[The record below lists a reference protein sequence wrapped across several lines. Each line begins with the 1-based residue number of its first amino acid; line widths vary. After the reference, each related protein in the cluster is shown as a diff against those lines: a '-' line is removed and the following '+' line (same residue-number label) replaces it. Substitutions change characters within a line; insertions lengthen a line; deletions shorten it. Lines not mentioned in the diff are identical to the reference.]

1 MLLMTKYTR
10 ITLSERGNIY
20 SLIQSGYNQ
29 TNIAIQLGRNKSSIS
44 RELRRCR
51 EDPLGYLP
59 DRANDKA
66 LSLMRRNLQLFRSI
80 KLKSYIIDKLTL
92 GWSPEQISG
101 RLKLEGGDMRV
112 SHETI
117 YKFIYDEEG
126 SKHKLSH
133 LLPRKKPRR
142 SRWRGRKPKKSHI
155 PDSASISNRPKV
167 IDKRKRIGDWE
178 GDLVVFTSVYSD
190 NITTLLER
198 KSRFAKLTL
207 NRGKWTKGVIG
218 GIKKSLRDVPKKYQK
233 TITFD
238 RGKEFA
244 SYKDLGITTFF
255 CNAHSP
261 WQKGSNE
268 NFNGRLRRYFPK
280 GRVPQ
285 NLTQEMLDKIAK
297 TMNDQPRK
305 CLGFKTP
312 YEVFHNKKT
321 HAVALGP

>member
-1 MLLMTKYTR
+1 MTKYTR
-10 ITLSERGNIY
+10 ITLSERENIY

-29 TNIAIQLGRNKSSIS
+29 TNIAIQLGRNKSTIS

-66 LSLMRRNLQLFRSI
+66 ISLMRRDLKLFRSI
-80 KLKSYIIDKLTL
+80 KLKSYVIDKLTL

-101 RLKLEGGDMRV
+101 RLRLEGGDMRI

-117 YKFIYDEEG
+117 YKFVYDEEG
-126 SKHKLSH
+126 SKHTLFH

-142 SRWRGRKPKKSHI
+142 TRWRGRKPKKSHI
-155 PDSASISNRPKV
+155 PYSASISNRPKT

-178 GDLVVFTSVYSD
+178 GDLVVLASVHSD
-190 NITTLLER
+190 NITTLVER
-198 KSRFAKLTL
+198 KSRLAKLTP
-207 NRGKWTKGVIG
+207 NRGKWTKGVICV
-218 GIKKSLRDVPKKYQK
+218 IAKCLDAPKRYKK

-244 SYKDLGITTFF
+244 SYKDLGMTTFF
-255 CNAHSP
+255 CNPHSP

-280 GRVPQ
+280 GRACTKPYARNARQ
-285 NLTQEMLDKIAK
+285 NSKNNE
-297 TMNDQPRK
+297 
-305 CLGFKTP
+305 
-312 YEVFHNKKT
+312 
-321 HAVALGP
+321 